1 MASGL
6 YAFGRESYL
15 GGDLAWD
22 TDDIRV
28 LLIDATDY
36 TVNLA
41 TDQDLVDI
49 PAAAREEVSGS
60 LTGKAITD
68 GIADAAD
75 FTFTGATGD
84 DCDALVY
91 YLHTGTEA
99 TSILIAYVDNAAEF
113 PITLNGGDVN
123 VVHDTGANKIFKL

>member
-28 LLIDATDY
+28 ILIDAADY

-49 PAAAREEVSGS
+49 PAAAREEVSAS
-60 LTGKAITD
+60 LTGKSITD

-75 FTFTGATGD
+75 FTFTAAAGD
-84 DCDALVY
+84 VCEALVY
-91 YLHTGTEA
+91 YLHTGVES

-123 VVHDTGANKIFKL
+123 VVHDTGVNKIFKL